1 MPAPD
6 TGEQDRAAFVD
17 AALDLLAELETVDL
31 QVAEVV
37 RRVGR
42 HRTAFYAHF
51 GSKDGLVLAVVQE
64 AVRRTSAALEQHMAS
79 VSTPVD
85 AVRAWARTL
94 LRLASGRSDGVQALA
109 LDRFRLMRRFPES
122 QASTTRP
129 LSLPLEQLLAAAGL
143 ADSRLL
149 SEAALELVMSRQAAW
164 IALGHAPGDDEVATY
179 ADLVVRLVGLDPLAS
194 SQLGHMITPHPTA

>member
-1 MPAPD
+1 VPTSDA
-6 TGEQDRAAFVD
+6 GEQDRAAFVD

-42 HRTAFYAHF
+42 HRTAFYACF

-64 AVRRTSAALEQHMAS
+64 AVRRTAEVLDEHMAQAA
-79 VSTPVD
+79 TPAD

-94 LRLASGRSDGVQALA
+94 LRLASGRSQGVQALA

-122 QASTTRP
+122 QASTTHP
-129 LSLPLEQLLAAAGL
+129 LSAPLEEVLATTGL
-143 ADSRLL
+143 TASRVL
-149 SEAALELVMSRQAAW
+149 SEAALELVMSRQATW
-164 IALGHAPGDDEVATY
+164 IALGHAPGEDEVATY
-179 ADLVVRLVGLDPLAS
+179 ADLVVRLVGLE
-194 SQLGHMITPHPTA
+194 